1 MQKVDE
7 SKEIEDNS
15 LKSFNDRYYRALYE
29 IMLKV
34 HLTKSTK
41 LDEYFGLLFKSM
53 KSDGSL
59 ARVMAFVKRL
69 LQVCF
74 LNETGYTAASLLI
87 ISELLRIKKDFR
99 FHLFSF
105 DSGAFEA
112 NDSDE
117 EEHFF
122 DADKLTD
129 KKNQTQ
135 NAPKNSENQKI
146 DYDPL
151 KREPRFSKA
160 DKCPMFEIC
169 ILANH
174 SHPTVK
180 LWAEKIL
187 KG

>member
-1 MQKVDE
+1 MMTVVN
-7 SKEIEDNS
+7 EIDFDKHC
-15 LKSFNDRYYRALYE
+15 LMSFEEMIEA
-29 IMLKV
+29 I
-34 HLTKSTK
+34 
-41 LDEYFGLLFKSM
+41 
-53 KSDGSL
+53 
-59 ARVMAFVKRL
+59 ARV
-69 LQVCF
+69 
-74 LNETGYTAASLLI
+74 
-87 ISELLRIKKDFR
+87 
-99 FHLFSF
+99 
-105 DSGAFEA
+105 
-112 NDSDE
+112 
-117 EEHFF
+117 
-122 DADKLTD
+122 ADKLTD

>member
-117 EEHFF
+117 EEEM
-122 DADKLTD
+122 DLDY
-129 KKNQTQ
+129 
-135 NAPKNSENQKI
+135 EN
-146 DYDPL
+146 
-151 KREPRFSKA
+151 
-160 DKCPMFEIC
+160 
-169 ILANH
+169 
-174 SHPTVK
+174 
-180 LWAEKIL
+180 
-187 KG
+187 